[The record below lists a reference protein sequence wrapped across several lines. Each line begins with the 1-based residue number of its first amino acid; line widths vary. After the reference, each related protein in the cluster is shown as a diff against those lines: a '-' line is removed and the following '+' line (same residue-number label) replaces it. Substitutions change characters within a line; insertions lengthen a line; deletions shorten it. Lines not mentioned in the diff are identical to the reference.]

1 MMDALLQFDQQ
12 FLLFLNSLHTPLWDN
27 FFWIFT
33 SVSIWIPFYITL
45 LYVIFNNQGKR
56 GFLILLAIVLLVTL
70 CDQIS
75 TNIFKEG
82 FERLRPSHE
91 PQLEGLVH
99 LVNQKHGG
107 LYGFVSSHAT
117 NSFGI
122 ALFTSLLFRY
132 RWYTI
137 FIMLWAAV
145 NSYSRIY
152 LGLHY
157 PGDILGGAVLGLS
170 LGWLV
175 FALYEKVK
183 VRYLKG
189 AVQFNSSEMSMEFSR
204 STVAFLMWV
213 GGVMLITIYLCAK
226 LLTGLI

>member
-1 MMDALLQFDQQ
+1 MDALIQLDQQ
-12 FLLFLNSLHTPLWDN
+12 FLLYLNSFHTPLGDY

-45 LYVIFNNQGKR
+45 LYVIFKNQGTR

-75 TNIFKEG
+75 TNIFKDG

-91 PQLEGLVH
+91 PQLQGMVH

-132 RWYTI
+132 RWYTV

-157 PGDILGGAVLGLS
+157 PGDILGGALLGLS
-170 LGWLV
+170 IGWLV
-175 FALYEKVK
+175 FALYEKIK
-183 VRYLKG
+183 VRLLKG
-189 AVQFNSSEMSMEFSR
+189 AVQSNSSKLSIEFSR

-213 GGVMLITIYLCAK
+213 GGVILITIYLCAK
-226 LLTGLI
+226 LLLVLI